1 MVTTMR
7 KATRGS
13 RRILSR
19 TEVSAMFGVSP
30 STITR
35 WARQGRLPCI
45 HTLGGHRR
53 YLADDVQ
60 RLVDEAQ
67 TSTDVRTDRRTAR

>member
-1 MVTTMR
+1 
-7 KATRGS
+7 
-13 RRILSR
+13 
-19 TEVSAMFGVSP
+19 MFGVSP

-67 TSTDVRTDRRTAR
+67 PSSEVAADRRPAR